1 MTAASV
7 QERLARLSPAQRAE
21 LRRLIGPK
29 GIERADRSTGRVPM
43 SYAQRRFHFLQSVAP
58 DSAAYNVVEAVRLT
72 GPLDEQRVR
81 TALATVVARHE
92 VLRTTCVGDDELLV
106 AAEGPVL
113 EYAAVEDF
121 ARIADRPFRLA
132 EEFPFRAVL
141 ASRPDGGHALLFV
154 LHHIAADAWSSRL
167 LVREFLDAYVRP
179 ESLAD
184 LPIQYADFAAW
195 ERRQSYPDQL
205 AYWRKRLAGAPPVL
219 ELPLDRPRP
228 VTRDHRGAEV
238 AFALDGERV
247 RATAREAGVTPSS
260 LLLTAF
266 AHVLHRHCGTE
277 DVVVGVPV
285 AGRGRPEVERL
296 IGCFVNTLVLR
307 LDLGPAATCRRLV
320 SRVHESALDA
330 YDHQDVP
337 FDRLVAELGPQRD
350 LGAGQ
355 LVQVMF
361 NYYTATG
368 GDTSVPGL
376 AVEPLPVDRSSARV
390 DLSCMVVET
399 DGELRCTLT
408 YATDLLSRDVVD
420 RLGQHLVETVDTLAG
435 DLDAPTA
442 ALPPT
447 PSADRALVRRT
458 ATFAEA
464 APDRPALLARFE
476 AHAAATPAAPA
487 VRCRDDVAGYG
498 DLNARANRLAGY
510 LAGTGVGP
518 GDLVALLLERS
529 VDCVVAM
536 LAVQKAG
543 AAYLPLDPTAPAD
556 HVVRVL
562 AESGTRL
569 LLTHAEVDR
578 SEVAP
583 LLPAEIELAVLE
595 EIPLAAQPAGDPR
608 RPVADDDPMYVVY
621 TSGSTGRPK
630 GVVVEHRNFTN
641 YLTGILDLLAV
652 EDGSSFALVSTLAAD
667 LGLTN
672 LYGALATG
680 GLVHVLPYEWAVDP
694 DRLAGYFREHRIDVL
709 KLVPSHLKA
718 IEDAGLLADVVPVR
732 HLMLAGE
739 ACPWDLVDAV
749 RRVRPDC
756 TVWNTYG
763 PSETTVAVLANRVPA
778 HRPSPG
784 DTVVALG
791 STIPHVGAVV
801 VDGRLRPVPVGAAG
815 ELLISGAGVARGY
828 LSLDDPRFTQD
839 PFSAAE
845 SARAYR
851 SGDRVRL
858 RPDGEFEFLGRLD
871 RQVKIRGYRV
881 EPGYIEAVLRG
892 HPDVTDVAVVVR
904 QDKLVAYCVG
914 EGTARLY
921 EYARGQLPPYMVPS
935 QFVDL
940 DRLPLTPN
948 GKLDQRALPE
958 PGPRPAGAGTAT
970 PARGADDERIAAIW
984 CELLELDGVG
994 IDDDF
999 FALGGDSFTA
1009 MRMAREVGD
1018 GLRVASV
1025 FQHPT
1030 IRELS
1035 DLLRQPAAA
1044 DALFYRLPGGQPAAV
1059 TRATIV
1065 AVPFGGGNASA
1076 FRELA
1081 AALPPGF
1088 PLYAL
1093 DPPGHD
1099 SGRPESSLQPW
1110 DDLAGRCVAEIR
1122 ATVTGPVIVYGHCLG
1137 AALALE
1143 IGRRLEAGG
1152 GEVAG
1157 VVFGG
1162 AFPAP
1167 RLPGRLF
1174 DLWAK
1179 LVPSDRWRSD
1189 RLYRDTLRGIG
1200 GLTEDLE
1207 PAEQAYILRALRHDN
1222 RQAEQ
1227 FYTRQFHQ
1235 PDPAPTLRALVV
1247 VGERDRLTEFHEE
1260 RYREWDTHCAST
1272 ALAVIPDAGHF
1283 FLKHQAGQLATAITS
1298 WFSGPEPAEAE
1309 AAAVAVAEPAA
1320 AVRAEAKL
1328 WGFGLVTIGQL
1339 VSMVGTRALAFGLGV
1354 WVYLATGSATQF
1366 SVILVFGLLPALLV
1380 LPFAGAAADRWN
1392 RRLVMIIGDLVAL
1405 AGSGLCLALFAT
1417 GSLQVWHLYVATGLS
1432 AIAAAFQQPAYLA
1445 ATTQLVPKQY
1455 LGRTNGITQALVA
1468 VSQASGPLL
1477 GGVLIVAVGLRGL
1490 LLVDLATV
1498 LVSLLTLAVVR
1509 FPDLLFRQ
1517 REESIWRE
1525 IAGGVRYMAR
1535 RPSFVAMIG
1544 YFLAYNLM
1552 LGFAIALTTPL
1563 ALSFMSAGTLAAAS
1577 TIGAIGGIA
1586 GGIAMALWG
1595 GFARRA
1601 TGMIGFILL
1610 TGTGMILVGLR
1621 PSVLLLGAGLAAIAA
1636 SLALLNGH
1644 WQTMIQ
1650 TKVGMEL
1657 QGRVLASNRLVANLT
1672 EPLGYLCAG
1681 WLADRFLEPAMRP
1694 GGALS
1699 SSAGAVLGVGP
1710 GRGMALLVVLL
1721 GLAQIALGIAGLRW
1735 RTLHHMEDVLPDA
1748 IPGAVVTW
1756 DRDELQREADARTT

>member
-1 MTAASV
+1 VTAATV

-29 GIERADRSTGRVPM
+29 GIERADRSTGLVPM

-58 DSAAYNVVEAVRLT
+58 DSAAYNVVEAVRLI
-72 GPLDEQRVR
+72 GALDERRVR

-92 VLRTTCVGDDELLV
+92 VLRTTCVGGDELLV

-113 EYAAVEDF
+113 EYADVEDF
-121 ARIADRPFRLA
+121 ARIADRPFRLE

-141 ASRPDGGHALLFV
+141 ASRPDGEHALLFV
-154 LHHIAADAWSSRL
+154 SHHIAADAWSSRL
-167 LVREFLDAYVRP
+167 LVGEFLDAYARP
-179 ESLAD
+179 GSLAD

-228 VTRDHRGAEV
+228 VTRDDRGAEV
-238 AFALDGERV
+238 SFALDGERV
-247 RATAREAGVTPSS
+247 RAAAREAGVTAFS

-266 AHVLHRHCGTE
+266 AHVLHRHCATE

-307 LDLGPAATCRRLV
+307 LDLGPAPTCRRLV

-368 GDTSVPGL
+368 GDPTVPGL
-376 AVEPLPVDRSSARV
+376 AVEPLPVGRSSARF

-399 DGELRCTLT
+399 DGDLRCTLT
-408 YATDLLSRDVVD
+408 YATDLLSRNLVD
-420 RLGQHLVETVDTLAG
+420 RLGQHLVETVDALAG

-442 ALPPT
+442 ALPPM
-447 PSADRALVRRT
+447 PSADRTLVRRT

-464 APDRPALLARFE
+464 VPDRPPLLARFE
-476 AHAAATPAAPA
+476 AHAAATPAAAA
-487 VRCRDDVAGYG
+487 VRCRDDVASYG
-498 DLNARANRLAGY
+498 DLNARANRLAGH

-518 GDLVALLLERS
+518 GHLVALLLERS

-543 AAYLPLDPTAPAD
+543 AAYLPLDPAAPAD

-562 AESGTRL
+562 AESGARL
-569 LLTHAEVDR
+569 LLTHAILDR
-578 SEVAP
+578 SEVAAR
-583 LLPAEIELAVLE
+583 LPAEIELAVLE
-595 EIPLAAQPAGDPR
+595 ELPLAGQPAGDPR
-608 RPVADDDPMYVVY
+608 RPVAADSPMYVVY

-641 YLTGILDLLAV
+641 YLTGILGLLAV

-749 RRVRPDC
+749 RRARPDC

-763 PSETTVAVLANRVPA
+763 PSETTVAVLAKRVPA
-778 HRPSPG
+778 QRPAPG

-801 VDGRLRPVPVGAAG
+801 VDARLRPVPVGAAG
-815 ELLISGAGVARGY
+815 ELLITGAGVARGY

-845 SARAYR
+845 SARAYL

-881 EPGYIEAVLRG
+881 EPGHIEAVLRG

-914 EGTARLY
+914 EATAQLY
-921 EYARGQLPPYMVPS
+921 EYARGKLPPYMMPS
-935 QFVDL
+935 QFGYL

-958 PGPRPAGAGTAT
+958 PGPRPAGPGAAT
-970 PARGADDERIAAIW
+970 PARDPVDERIAAIW
-984 CELLELDGVG
+984 CELLDLDAVG

-1009 MRMAREVGD
+1009 MRMTRQVGA

-1030 IRELS
+1030 VRELS

-1044 DALFYRLPGGQPAAV
+1044 DALLYRLPGDRSAAV

-1081 AALPPGF
+1081 AALPAGF

-1099 SGRPESSLQPW
+1099 VGRDSPLQPW

-1122 ATVTGPVIVYGHCLG
+1122 ATITGPVIVYGHCLG

-1143 IGRRLEAGG
+1143 IARRLETGG
-1152 GEVAG
+1152 GDVAG

-1179 LVPSDRWRSD
+1179 LLPSDRWRSD

-1207 PAEQAYILRALRHDN
+1207 PAEQAHILRALRHDN

-1227 FYTRQFHQ
+1227 FYTRQFHE

-1260 RYREWDTHCAST
+1260 RYHEWDTHCAST

-1283 FLKHQAGQLATAITS
+1283 FLKHQAGALAAAITS
-1298 WFSGPEPAEAE
+1298 WFSGPEPA
-1309 AAAVAVAEPAA
+1309 AAVAAVEPAVPA
-1320 AVRAEAKL
+1320 SRAEATL
-1328 WGFGLVTIGQL
+1328 WGFGLVTLGQL
-1339 VSMVGTRALAFGLGV
+1339 VSMVGTRALTFGLGV

-1405 AGSGLCLALFAT
+1405 VGSGLCLALFAT
-1417 GSLQVWHLYVATGLS
+1417 GSLHVWHLYIATGLS

-1468 VSQASGPLL
+1468 VSQATGPLL

-1490 LLVDLATV
+1490 LIVDLVTV
-1498 LVSLLTLAVVR
+1498 LVSLATLAVVR

-1517 REESIWRE
+1517 REESIWKE

-1586 GGIAMALWG
+1586 GGVAMALWG

-1610 TGTGMILVGLR
+1610 TGTGMILLGLR
-1621 PSVLLLGAGLAAIAA
+1621 PSALLLGAGLAAIAA

-1681 WLADRFLEPAMRP
+1681 WLADRFLEPAMRA

-1721 GLAQIALGIAGLRW
+1721 GLAQIALGIGGLRW

-1748 IPGAVVTW
+1748 IPGAVVSW
-1756 DRDELQREADARTT
+1756 DRDELQREADARTS

>member
-1 MTAASV
+1 MTAAV

-29 GIERADRSTGRVPM
+29 PIERADRSTGRVPM
-43 SYAQRRFHFLQSVAP
+43 SSAQRRFHFLQSVAP

-72 GPLDEQRVR
+72 GPLDERRVR
-81 TALATVVARHE
+81 TALAAVVARHE
-92 VLRTTCVGDDELLV
+92 VLRTICAGDDELLV
-106 AAEGPVL
+106 AGEGPVL

-121 ARIADRPFRLA
+121 ARIADRPFRLD

-141 ASRPDGGHALLFV
+141 ATPPDGGHALLFV

-167 LVREFLDAYVRP
+167 LVSEFLDAYARP
-179 ESLAD
+179 GSLPG
-184 LPIQYADFAAW
+184 LPIQYADYAAW
-195 ERRQSYPDQL
+195 ERRQSYPDQM
-205 AYWRKRLAGAPPVL
+205 AYWRERLADAPPVL

-228 VTRDHRGAEV
+228 ATRDDRGAEV
-238 AFALDGERV
+238 SVALDGDRV
-247 RATAREAGVTPSS
+247 RAAARAVGVTPSS

-266 AHVLHRHCGTE
+266 AHVLHRHCATE

-285 AGRGRPEVERL
+285 AGRDRPEVERL

-307 LDLGPAATCRRLV
+307 LDLGPAPTGRALV

-337 FDRLVAELGPQRD
+337 FDRLVAELGPRRD

-361 NYYTATG
+361 NYYAATG
-368 GDTSVPGL
+368 PDTSVPGL
-376 AVEPLPVDRSSARV
+376 AVEPLPVGRSRARF
-390 DLSCMVVET
+390 DLSCQVVET
-399 DGELRCTLT
+399 DGDLRCTLT
-408 YATDLLSRDVVD
+408 YATDLLAPNLVD
-420 RLGQHLVETVDTLAG
+420 RLGQHLAETVDALAA

-442 ALPPT
+442 ALPPM
-447 PSADRALVRRT
+447 PAADRALVRRA
-458 ATFAEA
+458 ATFTDA
-464 APDRPALLARFE
+464 APDRPSLLARFE

-487 VRCRDDVAGYG
+487 VRCRDDVAAYG

-510 LAGTGVGP
+510 LAGAGLGP

-543 AAYLPLDPTAPAD
+543 AAYVPLDPTAPAG

-562 AESGTRL
+562 AESGARL

-578 SEVAP
+578 SEVDAQ
-583 LLPAEIELAVLE
+583 LPAEVEVAVLE
-595 EIPLAAQPAGDPR
+595 ELPLAGQPAADPP
-608 RPVADDDPMYVVY
+608 RPVVDNDPMYVVY
-621 TSGSTGRPK
+621 TSGSTGTPK

-652 EDGSSFALVSTLAAD
+652 EDGLSFALVSTLAAD

-718 IEDAGLLADVVPVR
+718 IEDAGRLADVVPVR

-778 HRPSPG
+778 RRPAPG
-784 DTVVALG
+784 DAVVALG
-791 STIPHVGAVV
+791 SPIPHVGAVV

-828 LSLDDPRFTQD
+828 LALDDPRFTQD

-892 HPDVTDVAVVVR
+892 HPGATDVAVVVR

-914 EGTARLY
+914 EATPQLY
-921 EYARGQLPPYMVPS
+921 EYARGKLPPYMVPS
-935 QFVDL
+935 QFVEL

-958 PGPRPAGAGTAT
+958 PGPRAAGAGTMT
-970 PARGADDERIAAIW
+970 PARDPDDRRIAAIW
-984 CELLELDGVG
+984 CELLDLDAVG

-1009 MRMAREVGD
+1009 MRMARQVGD

-1044 DALFYRLPGGQPAAV
+1044 DALLYRLPGGPPAAV
-1059 TRATIV
+1059 TQATIV
-1065 AVPFGGGNASA
+1065 AVPFGGGSASA

-1081 AALPPGF
+1081 AALPAGF

-1099 SGRPESSLQPW
+1099 FGRPDSPLQPW

-1122 ATVTGPVIVYGHCLG
+1122 ATIQGPVIVYGHCLG

-1143 IGRRLEAGG
+1143 IGRRLEAEG

-1179 LVPSDRWRSD
+1179 LLPSDRWRSD

-1235 PDPAPTLRALVV
+1235 RDPSPTLRALVV
-1247 VGERDRLTEFHEE
+1247 VGERDRLTEFHQE
-1260 RYREWDTHCAST
+1260 RYHEWDTHCAST

-1283 FLKHQAGQLATAITS
+1283 FLKHQAGQLAAAITS
-1298 WFSGPEPAEAE
+1298 WFAGPDPDPDPAAP
-1309 AAAVAVAEPAA
+1309 AVPVAAVPEAT
-1320 AVRAEAKL
+1320 AKL
-1328 WGFGLVTIGQL
+1328 WGFGLVTLGQL

-1405 AGSGLCLALFAT
+1405 AGSGFCLVLFAT
-1417 GSLQVWHLYVATGLS
+1417 GSLHVWHLYIATGLS

-1468 VSQASGPLL
+1468 VSQATGPLL

-1490 LLVDLATV
+1490 LVVDLATV
-1498 LVSLLTLAVVR
+1498 LVSLTTLAVVR
-1509 FPDLLFRQ
+1509 FPDLLFRL
-1517 REESIWRE
+1517 REESIWKE

-1586 GGIAMALWG
+1586 GGVTMALWG

-1610 TGTGMILVGLR
+1610 TGAGMILVGLR
-1621 PSVLLLGAGLAAIAA
+1621 PSALLLGTGLAAIAA

-1681 WLADRFLEPAMRP
+1681 WLADRFLEPAMRA

-1710 GRGMALLVVLL
+1710 GRGMALLVVVLGVAQI
-1721 GLAQIALGIAGLRW
+1721 GLAIAGLRW

-1756 DRDELQREADARTT
+1756 DRDELQRAADARTP